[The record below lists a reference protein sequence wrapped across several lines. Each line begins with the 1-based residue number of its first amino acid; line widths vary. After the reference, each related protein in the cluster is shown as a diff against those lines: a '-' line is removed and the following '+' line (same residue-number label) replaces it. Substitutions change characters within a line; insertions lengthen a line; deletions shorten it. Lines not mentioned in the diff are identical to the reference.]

1 MRFLVGLLLGF
12 GIGAALGTLLA
23 SRTARDL
30 ETEPAPAAQ
39 PAEAETGA
47 TAPPA
52 EGGAEDA
59 PASSEA

>member
-30 ETEPAPAAQ
+30 ETEPTAAAQ
-39 PAEAETGA
+39 PVEAEAAA
-47 TAPPA
+47 TTPA
-52 EGGAEDA
+52 AEGAEDA

>member
-52 EGGAEDA
+52 EGAEDA